1 MYITCFIIPVPE
13 DKLDAYRE
21 WARMSAEVLKD
32 FGCIEVVEAIGDVIP
47 LGKQTDFRRA
57 VQAKDDEK
65 IVLAWKLWP
74 DKESLEAGEAR
85 LHESGRLEGP
95 EPPFDASRLVVG
107 CFEPIFTFGLDRP
120 QRLAMT

>member
-21 WARMSAEVLKD
+21 WAKMSTELLKE

-57 VQAKDDEK
+57 VDAKDGEK
-65 IVLAWKLWP
+65 IVLAWKIWP
-74 DKESLEAGEAR
+74 DKASLEAGEAR
-85 LHESGRLEGP
+85 LRESGR
-95 EPPFDASRLVVG
+95 FDASGEPLFDAKRLIVG
-107 CFEPIFTFGLDRP
+107 CFEPILTFGR
-120 QRLAMT
+120 